1 MSLHYYLENWRT
13 LLDFIF
19 DIGEQDYL
27 DDLIGLDEED
37 LGDTMLL
44 MIDMIRG
51 NIGEWLVYK
60 FTS

>member
-1 MSLHYYLENWRT
+1 M
-13 LLDFIF
+13 LDFIF